1 MLQNSPM
8 KKIWFFIIALI
19 AIITIY
25 VTTNEVKANKKLVLS
40 TYNLAESE
48 YSSIHPGDIILRL
61 GYGTVSESISKILN
75 EEYKI
80 SHCGIIVPC
89 DSCKNNYKVI
99 HSVSSSLSPIDGVQ
113 DDCIDIFIKNSQPNS
128 ILITRYK
135 NLDSTD
141 ITKLISWA
149 NYYLKE
155 GIPFDHSF
163 DLKDSSSFYCTEL
176 LIHIF
181 TNSNIFLPNQY
192 LENKNMERLKFSY
205 FWDSKYFDIIT
216 NHQKKI

>member
-1 MLQNSPM
+1 M
-8 KKIWFFIIALI
+8 KKIWFFIIALL
-19 AIITIY
+19 AIIAIY

-40 TYNLAESE
+40 IYNLSENE
-48 YSSIHPGDIILRL
+48 YSRIQAGDIILRL

-89 DSCKNNYKVI
+89 DSCRNNYKVI

-113 DDCIDIFIKNSQPNS
+113 DDCLDIFIKNSQPNS

-135 NLDSTD
+135 NLDSND
-141 ITKLISWA
+141 KNKLISWA
-149 NYYLKE
+149 NYYLKQ

-163 DLKDSSSFYCTEL
+163 DVNDSSSFYCTEL
-176 LIHIF
+176 LLHIF
-181 TNSNIFLPNQY
+181 SNANIYLPNKY
-192 LENKNMERLKFSY
+192 LENKNMDRLKFKY
-205 FWDSKYFDIIT
+205 FWDSNYFEIII
-216 NHQKKI
+216 NHQTQIL

>member
-1 MLQNSPM
+1 M

-19 AIITIY
+19 AIIAIY
-25 VTTNEVKANKKLVLS
+25 LTTNEVKANKKLVLS
-40 TYNLAESE
+40 TYNLSESE
-48 YSSIHPGDIILRL
+48 YSRIHAGDIILRL

-89 DSCKNNYKVI
+89 DSCRNNYKVI

-113 DDCIDIFIKNSQPNS
+113 DDCLDIFIKNSQPNS
-128 ILITRYK
+128 IIVTRYR
-135 NLDSTD
+135 NLDSND
-141 ITKLISWA
+141 INKLISWA

-163 DLKDSSSFYCTEL
+163 DVNDSSSFYCTEL
-176 LIHIF
+176 LLHIF
-181 TNSNIFLPNQY
+181 ANANIFLPNKY
-192 LENKNMERLKFSY
+192 LENKNMDRLKFNY
-205 FWDSKYFDIIT
+205 FWDSNYFEIII
-216 NHQKKI
+216 NHQTQIL

>member
-1 MLQNSPM
+1 M
-8 KKIWFFIIALI
+8 KKIWFFIIALL
-19 AIITIY
+19 AIIAIY

-40 TYNLAESE
+40 IYNLSENE
-48 YSSIHPGDIILRL
+48 YSRIQAGDIILRL

-89 DSCKNNYKVI
+89 DSCRNNYKVI

-113 DDCIDIFIKNSQPNS
+113 DDCLDIFIKNSQPNS

-135 NLDSTD
+135 NLDSND
-141 ITKLISWA
+141 KNKLISWA
-149 NYYLKE
+149 NYYLKQ

-163 DLKDSSSFYCTEL
+163 DVNDSSSFYCTEL
-176 LIHIF
+176 LLHIF
-181 TNSNIFLPNQY
+181 SNANIYLPNKY
-192 LENKNMERLKFSY
+192 LENKNMDRLKFKY
-205 FWDSKYFDIIT
+205 FWDSDYFEIII
-216 NHQKKI
+216 NHQTQIL